1 MRDGGIAHDEN
12 SRNLG
17 KKHDQPAFHT
27 APREMKLPAGCFGA
41 KYDDRSSLSNEMLG
55 GVLQKV
61 AKIDVSA
68 TVRMHASHAIFFAKP
83 FRRGVWVAALPRY
96 AFVFPY
102 SRRAGEFLVCVDF
115 PGHVIYTPRQFFRTR
130 S

>member
-1 MRDGGIAHDEN
+1 MAVPLPSSLPPGSATFITTPPRGPALEGWIRDGGIAHHEN

-17 KKHDQPAFHT
+17 KEHDQPAFHT

-83 FRRGVWVAALPRY
+83 F
-96 AFVFPY
+96 
-102 SRRAGEFLVCVDF
+102 
-115 PGHVIYTPRQFFRTR
+115 
-130 S
+130 